1 MHDKNGDLKITG
13 YNKLVTKG
21 TNKRDEI
28 RDLYLAA
35 VLQNDSMGGTVK
47 EKERLLAYQKQVEEI
62 RQFVQHTTSNNKES
76 CVNTQDQPTQIP
88 LRRNEPGVVD
98 KKKYKPVA
106 KKVRPVLGTLPG
118 EFRIERTIRGDPL
131 EGMPE
136 MNPKPRDFEPTGRYT
151 AERKEIIDKAHPGDF
166 LWEEERKLVHNIMMD
181 YNHAFAW
188 EDSER
193 GRFREDFFPPLKIPV
208 VEHVPW
214 VLRNIPIPPGI
225 YDEVCKIIKK
235 KINAGVYEPSNSSY
249 RSQWFCVL
257 KKDGKSLR
265 IVHSLE
271 PLNKVMIAHSG
282 LPPATEELAD
292 EFAGRA
298 CGGMFNLYIGYDE
311 RILDS

>member
-1 MHDKNGDLKITG
+1 MTFMHDENGDLKITG

-47 EKERLLAYQKQVEEI
+47 EKERLIAYQKQVEEI

-136 MNPKPRDFEPTGRYT
+136 MNPQPRDFEPTGRYT

-193 GRFREDFFPPLKIPV
+193 GRF
-208 VEHVPW
+208 
-214 VLRNIPIPPGI
+214 
-225 YDEVCKIIKK
+225 
-235 KINAGVYEPSNSSY
+235 
-249 RSQWFCVL
+249 
-257 KKDGKSLR
+257 
-265 IVHSLE
+265 
-271 PLNKVMIAHSG
+271 
-282 LPPATEELAD
+282 
-292 EFAGRA
+292 
-298 CGGMFNLYIGYDE
+298 
-311 RILDS
+311 